1 MTGINKLQPEY
12 IPCPLCETPV
22 ETEQLA
28 ILGIPHAT
36 MMTLRNWRVDGTMT
50 EGVQAG
56 TMMLR
61 RTEEG
66 ARDLAI
72 NATLREEINPVYE
85 ILKKLGKGQ
94 DELSQAFIPRKGD
107 YAEEINIRL
116 FEACCPKYKF
126 EQRQAAQGTSDS
138 ICTAI
143 ESEKQVGTIT
153 ISIKNTAKWSNE
165 YLTQAEKDMEV
176 DGTDAAIIVVKRM
189 PSKPKTNV
197 TTGIAHYTRGTKIVI
212 VAQLGPATAA
222 LGMLGRYL
230 AQVDKNNEDYARKI
244 EMLDGH
250 GKAIEQ
256 WLSSDAG
263 KKAIQGSAVITELAE
278 GVRKTAALLKNSVA
292 KKLDEI
298 ISSLVKIVAETQTSD
313 KAFDDLHRTLISN
326 RSKKE

>member
-1 MTGINKLQPEY
+1 MTKINELEPD
-12 IPCPLCETPV
+12 IVPCPMCGTPIEFERLGLKGLSLETMS
-22 ETEQLA
+22 A
-28 ILGIPHAT
+28 ISGWIK
-36 MMTLRNWRVDGTMT
+36 DGTAS
-50 EGVQAG
+50 ENVEAVK
-56 TMMLR
+56 MMQR
-61 RTEEG
+61 RTDESG
-66 ARDLAI
+66 RDLANKEAI
-72 NATLREEINPVYE
+72 REEINPVNE
-85 ILKKLGKGQ
+85 TLKKLVEEQKA
-94 DELSQAFIPRKGD
+94 LSQAFIPRKGD

-222 LGMLGRYL
+222 LGMLGRCL

-263 KKAIQGSAVITELAE
+263 KKAIQGSVVITELAE
-278 GVRKTAALLKNSVA
+278 GARKTAALLKNSVA

-313 KAFDDLHRTLISN
+313 KAFDDLHTKLISN
-326 RSKKE
+326 RSKEE